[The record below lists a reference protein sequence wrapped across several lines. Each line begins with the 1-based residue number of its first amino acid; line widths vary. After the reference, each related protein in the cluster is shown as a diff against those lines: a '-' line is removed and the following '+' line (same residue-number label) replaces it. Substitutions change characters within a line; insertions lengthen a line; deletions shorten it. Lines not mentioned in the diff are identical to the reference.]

1 MSNTKKI
8 GIFIYKYSLCNSP
21 SIINLG
27 TELAKYNF
35 TVDYFTYESV
45 VDNIKFNSS
54 KIRIFSL
61 DGAFSNLNLTTFLRK
76 LIPVR
81 FRQSLANIYYSIKG
95 PRFLY
100 EKRMTIVEKEMR
112 TTLKHLIGAT
122 KDIIEDE
129 QYRCFIGVEPG
140 GLMWASE
147 MVKNRNVPI
156 IYYNLELGMWEDYD
170 SDIIW
175 NILNKYERLL
185 NRYAV
190 ATITQD
196 NERARIIANRNEIPL
211 SSILTVPVCA
221 SGPAYYRKTDWL
233 RKKFGLSQN
242 DKIVLYAGYITD
254 WAMCIEMAKA
264 ASEWPDGIFLIFH
277 SHSLL
282 DKRYIRKLKKYLGK
296 KVMLSLDS
304 VPYEDLPAVL
314 ASADIGIAL
323 YKDLGCN
330 FTLTGSASGKI
341 AHYVKCGLPVISNNY
356 PSIKK
361 VIEGFDCGVCVE
373 TSGEIN
379 TAVEKILGDYVTM
392 RKNAFRCY
400 EERFMFSKQFGKVMD
415 LIKGFENNGS

>member
-35 TVDYFTYESV
+35 TVDYFTSESV

-190 ATITQD
+190 ATITQ
-196 NERARIIANRNEIPL
+196 
-211 SSILTVPVCA
+211 
-221 SGPAYYRKTDWL
+221 
-233 RKKFGLSQN
+233 
-242 DKIVLYAGYITD
+242 
-254 WAMCIEMAKA
+254 
-264 ASEWPDGIFLIFH
+264 
-277 SHSLL
+277 
-282 DKRYIRKLKKYLGK
+282 
-296 KVMLSLDS
+296 
-304 VPYEDLPAVL
+304 
-314 ASADIGIAL
+314 
-323 YKDLGCN
+323 
-330 FTLTGSASGKI
+330 
-341 AHYVKCGLPVISNNY
+341 
-356 PSIKK
+356 
-361 VIEGFDCGVCVE
+361 
-373 TSGEIN
+373 
-379 TAVEKILGDYVTM
+379 
-392 RKNAFRCY
+392 
-400 EERFMFSKQFGKVMD
+400 
-415 LIKGFENNGS
+415 